1 MAIII
6 TWIALCIVAGVIA
19 GNKGRSSVGF
29 FFLSLFLS
37 PLVGVIAALIAK
49 TDEKKLNEDKISTGD
64 SKKCPFCAEIIKA
77 EAMVCRY
84 CGRELAE
91 AKEVD
96 WIVKKYTQEKKE
108 ELAANQEKK
117 KLPGFEVFVV
127 IIVLLVL
134 IGSIIVERLSN
145 DIDSEQ
151 EITQTETTNS
161 AKPKHALNKTQKDIM
176 FKMIEDGYLRVNAQM
191 NRAEIHLPLWEE
203 MNYSI
208 KEDFCAGL
216 AIYVGNEKG
225 TQLYWVE
232 IHDMRSGKKLAKFS
246 QSWGFT
252 IY

>member
-6 TWIALCIVAGVIA
+6 TWIALSIVAGVIA
-19 GNKGRSSVGF
+19 ENKGRSSVGF
-29 FFLSLFLS
+29 FFLSLVLS

-225 TQLYWVE
+225 TQL
-232 IHDMRSGKKLAKFS
+232 K
-246 QSWGFT
+246 
-252 IY
+252 